1 MAIWRI
7 QWTLVHRGAPPLSRY
22 TRVLRAAHGRVY
34 STLHSR
40 FESLIVHELW
50 LTLHLLFSLV
60 WCWFRSNLRLFNTR
74 QASVSLRCW
83 HTERFFAEHLTI
95 ETLAIFPSSLYLPST
110 RLDPLMNKLLFSSLM
125 IRGLRLSVLK
135 TLLKRVLHVLRRTF
149 LGQLLRILLHHLMA
163 YLGQSCLSR
172 PRPSVSQTPCTA
184 SWCQPDRLLYGLP
197 KDRLCLSSGLYGFET
212 WVHVGLSGYL
222 CFRIYETLFID
233 TYNPFLLH

>member
-1 MAIWRI
+1 MAIWQI

-22 TRVLRAAHGRVY
+22 TRVLWAAHGRVN

-60 WCWFRSNLRLFNTR
+60 WCWFRSNLYLFNPQ

-83 HTERFFAEHLTI
+83 HTERFCGAFDYRY
-95 ETLAIFPSSLYLPST
+95 LASFRSSLLLPSMGI
-110 RLDPLMNKLLFSSLM
+110 DPLINKLLFSSLM
-125 IRGLRLSVLK
+125 IRWLRLSVLK
-135 TLLKRVLHVLRRTF
+135 TLLERVLYVLRRTF
-149 LGQLLRILLHHLMA
+149 LGQLLRIFLRRFMA

-172 PRPSVSQTPCTA
+172 PRLSVSQNPWTA

-197 KDRLCLSSGLYGFET
+197 KDRLCLSPGLYGFAT
-212 WVHVGLSGYL
+212 WVHIGLSGYL
-222 CFRIYETLFID
+222 CFRFYETLFID
-233 TYNPFLLH
+233 TYNPFKLH

>member
-1 MAIWRI
+1 MNASTSWSSTSLQVYTRASSCA
-7 QWTLVHRGAPPLSRY
+7 WTRLQYAPFEVRVIDCTWTVARVTFIVFACLVLIPVKFAPFQHLTSERESAMLTHWAVFCGAFDYRNSRY
-22 TRVLRAAHGRVY
+22 
-34 STLHSR
+34 
-40 FESLIVHELW
+40 
-50 LTLHLLFSLV
+50 FSL
-60 WCWFRSNLRLFNTR
+60 FALF
-74 QASVSLRCW
+74 AL
-83 HTERFFAEHLTI
+83 
-95 ETLAIFPSSLYLPST
+95 ST

-125 IRGLRLSVLK
+125 IRWLRLSVLK
-135 TLLKRVLHVLRRTF
+135 TLLKRVLHVLRSTF
-149 LGQLLRILLHHLMA
+149 LGQLLRILLHHFMA

>member
-7 QWTLVHRGAPPLSRY
+7 QWTLVHRGAPPLYRY
-22 TRVLRAAHGRVY
+22 TRVLRAAHGRVN

-60 WCWFRSNLRLFNTR
+60 WCWFRSNLYLFNPQ

-95 ETLAIFPSSLYLPST
+95 ETLASFRSSLYLPST
-110 RLDPLMNKLLFSSLM
+110 GLDPLINKLLFSSLM
-125 IRGLRLSVLK
+125 IRWLRLSVLK
-135 TLLKRVLHVLRRTF
+135 TLLKRVLHVLRSTF
-149 LGQLLRILLHHLMA
+149 LGQLLRIFLRRFMA

-172 PRPSVSQTPCTA
+172 PRLSVSQNPCTA

-197 KDRLCLSSGLYGFET
+197 KDRLCLSPGLYGFAT

-222 CFRIYETLFID
+222 CFRFYEILFID
-233 TYNPFLLH
+233 TYNPFMLH